1 MAERTRQRRTLGV
14 VLRVEAV
21 AEDEPCYVISVAAR
35 MVGVHAQTLRTY
47 ERTGLMDPA
56 RSRGNIRMYSPQ
68 DVQRARW
75 IRSLIDDLGI
85 NLAGVEV
92 IIRMKAHID
101 ELERE
106 AQRLTS
112 ELNRGGGGA
121 SGSEG

>member
-1 MAERTRQRRTLGV
+1 MAQRTRPRTTIV
-14 VLRVEAV
+14 EVLRVEAV

-68 DVQRARW
+68 DVRRGRW

-92 IIRMKAHID
+92 IIRMKAQID

-106 AQRLTS
+106 VQRFAA
-112 ELNRGGGGA
+112 ELNRR
-121 SGSEG
+121 E

>member
-1 MAERTRQRRTLGV
+1 MAERTRMRRTIGV
-14 VLRVEAV
+14 VLRVDAV

-35 MVGVHAQTLRTY
+35 MVGVHAQTLRAY

-68 DVQRARW
+68 DLQRARW

-92 IIRMKAHID
+92 IIRMKAQMD

-106 AQRLTS
+106 TQRLTA
-112 ELNRGGGGA
+112 ELNRA
-121 SGSEG
+121 K

>member
-1 MAERTRQRRTLGV
+1 MVERTRMRRTIGV
-14 VLRVEAV
+14 VLRVDAV

-35 MVGVHAQTLRTY
+35 MVGVHAQTLRAY
-47 ERTGLMDPA
+47 ERTGLMEPA

-68 DVQRARW
+68 DLQRARW

-92 IIRMKAHID
+92 IIRMKAQMD

-106 AQRLTS
+106 TQRLTA
-112 ELNRGGGGA
+112 ELNRA
-121 SGSEG
+121 K

>member
-1 MAERTRQRRTLGV
+1 MAERTRQRRTIGV

-35 MVGVHAQTLRTY
+35 MVGVHAQTLRAY

-68 DVQRARW
+68 DVQRGRW

-106 AQRLTS
+106 AQRLTA
-112 ELNRGGGGA
+112 ELNRGR
-121 SGSEG
+121 